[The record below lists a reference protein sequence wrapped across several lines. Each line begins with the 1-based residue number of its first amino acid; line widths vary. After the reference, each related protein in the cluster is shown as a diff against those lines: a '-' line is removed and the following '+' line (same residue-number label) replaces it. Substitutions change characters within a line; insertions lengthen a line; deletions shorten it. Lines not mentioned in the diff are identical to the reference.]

1 MLKIWLKLVLKGR
14 CARKSRPCLKVVWCR
29 DRTMYD
35 WSPFEAF
42 QKIPYFFYFLPLEP
56 GSSVQADSGRLLLTP
71 SGANLGP
78 SQELA
83 WYLAKYVV
91 TSRWLE
97 RQIMRVKVNHKE

>member
-14 CARKSRPCLKVVWCR
+14 CARKSPPVLEGLLSRRERCPMIGASSRLFK
-29 DRTMYD
+29 
-35 WSPFEAF
+35 
-42 QKIPYFFYFLPLEP
+42 KIPYFFCFLPLEP

-83 WYLAKYVV
+83 WYLANCVV
-91 TSRWLE
+91 PSRCCGG
-97 RQIMRVKVNHKE
+97 

>member
-14 CARKSRPCLKVVWCR
+14 CVRKSRSRLKGSLVAT
-29 DRTMYD
+29 RTIVRMIGA
-35 WSPFEAF
+35 SSRLFK
-42 QKIPYFFYFLPLEP
+42 KIPFFSIFLPLEP

-83 WYLAKYVV
+83 WYLAKCVV
-91 TSRWLE
+91 TSR
-97 RQIMRVKVNHKE
+97 